1 MRDMDAEP
9 TAHIA
14 WGADGRLSQKWI
26 ITARNGPYIEITE
39 EWRPVPT
46 EASRDEDTP
55 PHHIGTLGE

>member
-26 ITARNGPYIEITE
+26 ITTRNGPHILVTE
-39 EWRPVPT
+39 EWRTVPT
-46 EASRDEDTP
+46 EASREEDIP
-55 PHHIGTLGE
+55 PCHVVALGE

>member
-26 ITARNGPYIEITE
+26 ITTRNGPYIKVTE
-39 EWRPVPT
+39 EWRPDQQKPVVTKTFRPIT
-46 EASRDEDTP
+46 SAP
-55 PHHIGTLGE
+55 